1 MSYTHLNLRGDV
13 EDMAPQYKMP
23 DGIEAHFAR
32 KPLGL
37 EKSGISYYKLGPDF
51 TVPFGHTHAE
61 QEEIYL
67 VVSGSAR
74 IKVGDDEVE
83 LVPLDVIRVAP
94 EVTRGMAAGPDGAEI
109 VAFGAPN
116 NENGDVEMVP
126 GFFDEAT

>member
-1 MSYTHLNLRGDV
+1 VSYTLLNLRSDV
-13 EDMAPQYKMP
+13 EDMAPRYNMP
-23 DGIEAHFAR
+23 EGIEAHFAR

-51 TVPFGHTHAE
+51 TVPFGHHHAE

-74 IKVGDDEVE
+74 LKLGDDEVE
-83 LVPLDVIRVAP
+83 LGPLDAVRIAP
-94 EVTRGMAAGPDGAEI
+94 EVTRGMAAGAEGAEI

-116 NENGDVEMVP
+116 NENSDVEMVQD
-126 GFFDEAT
+126 FFT

>member
-1 MSYTHLNLRGDV
+1 VSYTHLNLRGDV

-23 DGIEAHFAR
+23 EGIEAHFAR
-32 KPLGL
+32 KRLGL

-51 TVPFGHTHAE
+51 VVPFGHTHAE

-74 IKVGDDEVE
+74 IKVGDDELE
-83 LVPLDVIRVAP
+83 LGPLDVIRVAP
-94 EVTRGMAAGPDGAEI
+94 EATRGMAAGPEGAEI